1 MLDLGRR
8 LHDVL
13 RHVHGAAVSST
24 DGEYR
29 VRQLESR
36 CYKLAMS
43 EGDVCDW
50 RVMFK
55 KVQVAYLEV

>member
-1 MLDLGRR
+1 MLDLRRR

-13 RHVHGAAVSST
+13 RHVHGAAVSSA
-24 DGEYR
+24 DGEYH

-36 CYKLAMS
+36 CYKIAMS
-43 EGDVCDW
+43 EGDVCNW

-55 KVQVAYLEV
+55 EVQVTYLEV